1 MYYIFFSSS
10 RETIKNKW
18 NYVFS
23 ILYQFNERHIATNNE
38 YNLHIWVAR
47 DFYF

>member
-23 ILYQFNERHIATNNE
+23 ILYQFNEYIATNDE

>member
-1 MYYIFFSSS
+1 MYYICSSSS

-23 ILYQFNERHIATNNE
+23 ILYQFNEHIATNDE